1 MMDPPK
7 TFDPQPEQMQSG
19 EQKADF
25 EIGTSKN
32 IPCKSANPRKEKRKM
47 RTP

>member
-32 IPCKSANPRKEKRKM
+32 IPCKSANPGKEKR
-47 RTP
+47 R